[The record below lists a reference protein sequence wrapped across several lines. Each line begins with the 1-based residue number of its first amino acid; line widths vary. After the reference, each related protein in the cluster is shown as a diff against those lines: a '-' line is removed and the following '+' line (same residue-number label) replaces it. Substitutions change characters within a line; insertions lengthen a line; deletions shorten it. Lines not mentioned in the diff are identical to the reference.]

1 MAKMASKG
9 TSNSRN
15 TSDLNF
21 VLSLMLNLI
30 YQSGKMDFPEYGF
43 ITKNGYPLFSLLN
56 PVGIQGR

>member
-1 MAKMASKG
+1 
-9 TSNSRN
+9 
-15 TSDLNF
+15 
-21 VLSLMLNLI
+21 MLNLI